1 MAETKTTVED
11 VLTPATEEAATTEA
25 AAEVVEAANTKAE
38 TPKAAEKKTG
48 GRKKAETPKAETP
61 KVDEAQDTASAD
73 ETKQED
79 AAPTEETSTAEDAT
93 LAEEAKQE
101 APAAPAPA
109 TEIATGA
116 KVETNIRIRLYGTQN
131 ATTPIQ
137 TIKGRFYIWDN
148 KTLNGRIRL
157 TDSPSGV
164 GTPGRCIGWVDTSA
178 IANCIK

>member
-11 VLTPATEEAATTEA
+11 VLTPTTEETTTTKAAE
-25 AAEVVEAANTKAE
+25 EVVETADTKTE

-48 GRKKAETPKAETP
+48 GRKKVETVKAEPP
-61 KVDEAQDTASAD
+61 KVDEAQDTASAEEVQQED
-73 ETKQED
+73 AALTEETATPAEETKQEV
-79 AAPTEETSTAEDAT
+79 
-93 LAEEAKQE
+93 
-101 APAAPAPA
+101 PAAQAPA

-116 KVETNIRIRLYGTQN
+116 KVETNVRIRLYGTQN

-148 KTLNGRIRL
+148 KTLNGRVRL

-164 GTPGRCIGWVDTSA
+164 STPGRCIGWVDTTA